1 MTYQARQSA
10 IAPADIAPMNTAP
23 GLAPFRGI
31 TGPVRPRPTAPK
43 ARRLFFALTVGMTL
57 LIAATIAFYMAE
69 WTVWSMLAMAL
80 VLPSL
85 MWISGGAATALT
97 GLLCRKA
104 PVSRPAPRW
113 NPASRTAVL
122 LLVCGEDPDAIKRN
136 LTELVGQI
144 RSSGLAPFCDVIVLS
159 DTFGAGSVAAEEAAL
174 SPLIAD
180 GLIKYRRRSANTG
193 RKPGNIA
200 EWFDREGHDYG
211 QMLVLDADSRM
222 TGTRLARMLWWMEA
236 QPGLGL
242 LQAGMALLPARSRFG
257 QIQRTASRLLGPPF
271 GSGLAA
277 WTGNTANYWG
287 HNALIRTAAFAEV
300 AHLPRLSGSAPFGG
314 DILSHDFIEAA
325 LIRRTGW
332 AVAFD
337 PDTAGSAEDGPQ
349 DMASFHRRNRRWCQ
363 GNLQHIR
370 LIAAPGLHVLS
381 RLHIAS
387 GIFSFLAAPI
397 WLALVVL
404 MGSGLVVLNRAVP
417 FMLIIIVLLLPKLS
431 GLWRLAGVRAT
442 PWRRRVAMRAFA
454 GELLLSS
461 LLAPIVMLH
470 HTASVLAVLM
480 GRDCGWKRPTP
491 AAVSLPQG
499 LAEAATGFA
508 LVGLVMGVNQPA
520 ALWLL
525 PVAGPMIAAPLLIRW
540 MDSVTPAY
548 RPD

>member
-1 MTYQARQSA
+1 VTYQARQS
-10 IAPADIAPMNTAP
+10 DIAPGLTPLGGIRGTIRPNPIVP
-23 GLAPFRGI
+23 G
-31 TGPVRPRPTAPK
+31 
-43 ARRLFFALTVGMTL
+43 ARRLFFALTLGMTL
-57 LIAATIAFYMAE
+57 LVATTIAFYMAE
-69 WTVWSMLAMAL
+69 WTVWSMFAMAL
-80 VLPSL
+80 ALPSL
-85 MWISGGAATALT
+85 VWISGGAATALT
-97 GLLCRKA
+97 GLICPKA
-104 PVSRPAPRW
+104 AVSRPAPGW
-113 NPASRTAVL
+113 KPASRTAVL
-122 LLVCGEDPDAIKRN
+122 LLVCREDPDAIKRN
-136 LTELVGQI
+136 LSELVRQI
-144 RSSGLAPFCDVIVLS
+144 RSSDLAPFCDVIVLS

-180 GLIKYRRRSANTG
+180 ELIKYRRRSVNTG

-200 EWFDREGHDYG
+200 EWFDREGRDYG

-222 TGTRLARMLWWMEA
+222 TGARLARMLWWMET

-287 HNALIRTAAFAEV
+287 HNALIRTAAFAEA

-332 AVAFD
+332 EVAFD

-370 LIAAPGLHVLS
+370 LIAAPGLHLLS

-387 GIFSFLAAPI
+387 GIFSFLAAPV

-404 MGSGLVVLNRAVP
+404 MGSGLVVLNSGVP
-417 FMLIIIVLLLPKLS
+417 FVLIIIVLLLPKLS
-431 GLWRLAGVRAT
+431 GLWRLAGARAT
-442 PWRRRVAMRAFA
+442 PWRRRVGLRAFA
-454 GELLLSS
+454 TELLISS

-470 HTASVLAVLM
+470 HTTAVLAVLM

-491 AAVSLPQG
+491 KAVSLSLPKG
-499 LAEAATGFA
+499 LAEAAAGFA
-508 LVGLVMGVNQPA
+508 LVGLVVAVNQPA

-540 MDSVTPAY
+540 MDSVTKAY
-548 RPD
+548 RPE